1 MATLWPRIFNLG
13 LSIHLA
19 YPTFPWANNARDK
32 AAVHVVIVGLYSSQ
46 KSKKLFQQ
54 VNGEWHCRIVENISP
69 YLVEGSNIAVT
80 AQKKPLTSDIPPLFF
95 GNKPTDGGN
104 FLMTRDERDELLRI
118 EPQAERW
125 IRRILGA
132 DEFLN
137 AKERW
142 CLWLLDASEDELLAM
157 PAVMKRISAIR
168 QLRLKAGHP
177 AALKMAEKPHVF
189 MQVSQPTSGDY
200 ILVPRVSSE
209 RRPYIPM
216 GFLNADVISS
226 DRNFILPNGTL
237 YQFGI
242 LSSMIH
248 NDWMRLVAMRM
259 KSDYSYGNKVVYN
272 TFPWPTVTANQR
284 KEIERLAEE
293 VELVRED
300 YPGKTLAELYD
311 PDIMPAGLLEAHQA
325 LDRAVDRLYR
335 DRPFKDAA
343 ERVSHLL
350 GLYEKLTA
358 ATL

>member
-1 MATLWPRIFNLG
+1 MT
-13 LSIHLA
+13 
-19 YPTFPWANNARDK
+19 
-32 AAVHVVIVGLYSSQ
+32 
-46 KSKKLFQQ
+46 
-54 VNGEWHCRIVENISP
+54 
-69 YLVEGSNIAVT
+69 VT

-216 GFLNADVISS
+216 GFL
-226 DRNFILPNGTL
+226 
-237 YQFGI
+237 
-242 LSSMIH
+242 
-248 NDWMRLVAMRM
+248 
-259 KSDYSYGNKVVYN
+259 KVHRG
-272 TFPWPTVTANQR
+272 F
-284 KEIERLAEE
+284 
-293 VELVRED
+293 
-300 YPGKTLAELYD
+300 PGKAALIFRKKYSESLNPYAIRFITL
-311 PDIMPAGLLEAHQA
+311 ILLFT
-325 LDRAVDRLYR
+325 
-335 DRPFKDAA
+335 P
-343 ERVSHLL
+343 SS
-350 GLYEKLTA
+350 
-358 ATL
+358 TLVCIG

>member
-1 MATLWPRIFNLG
+1 M
-13 LSIHLA
+13 S
-19 YPTFPWANNARDK
+19 
-32 AAVHVVIVGLYSSQ
+32 
-46 KSKKLFQQ
+46 
-54 VNGEWHCRIVENISP
+54 
-69 YLVEGSNIAVT
+69 
-80 AQKKPLTSDIPPLFF
+80 
-95 GNKPTDGGN
+95 
-104 FLMTRDERDELLRI
+104 RDERDELLKI

-125 IRRILGA
+125 IRKILGA